1 MEGDRSMTWQHLTQ
15 PQKPKRTYK
24 PWQIAVGVF
33 GVLAVIGGVDQISGG
48 ALSRLGDPAAQQQQ
62 LSPFQPDPGAY
73 ANARYAAN
81 TGLWQPAPGQSIPP
95 PVDLPIQNLRQETE
109 VWCWAAVSQQIIL
122 ASRGPQATP
131 PQCALVAMA
140 NGADPGVC
148 CNGYNQ
154 QCVTTGSLD
163 QIQKLIAQFGGRY
176 SNMAA
181 PTDPMTLYQAL
192 AGGHAVI
199 LALQS
204 QPGAGHV
211 VVVRGMSF
219 APTQGSVEPVLHVND
234 PMAVYTQPVPFRQ
247 LVGVWKQ
254 AIVIN

>member
-1 MEGDRSMTWQHLTQ
+1 MTWQHLSQ
-15 PQKPKRTYK
+15 PPEKPKRK
-24 PWQIAVGVF
+24 FKAWQIAVGVV
-33 GVLAVIGGVDQISGG
+33 GVLVMLQGVDQMTGG
-48 ALSRLGDPAAQQQQ
+48 ALSRLGDPPGQQQ
-62 LSPFQPDPGAY
+62 LQPFQPNN
-73 ANARYAAN
+73 NAFSNATYTPN
-81 TGLWQPAPGQSIPP
+81 TGVWQPAPGQQVPP

-109 VWCWAAVSQQIIL
+109 VWCWAAVSQQIIM
-122 ASRGPQATP
+122 ASRGQQATP

-154 QCVTTGSLD
+154 QCVRTGTLD

-219 APTQGSVEPVLHVND
+219 APTQGGVEPVLHVND